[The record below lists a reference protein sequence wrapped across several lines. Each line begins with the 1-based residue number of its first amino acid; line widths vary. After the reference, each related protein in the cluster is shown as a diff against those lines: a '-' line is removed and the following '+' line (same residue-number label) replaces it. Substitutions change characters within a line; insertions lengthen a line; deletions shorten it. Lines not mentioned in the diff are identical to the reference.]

1 MSWTTALVAGTQIAA
16 GRQADAAG
24 KFNQK
29 IENRNALVKE
39 EEGKVLENKLKLD
52 LEKFDKKF
60 EELEGEVITSVLFSG
75 ATLQGSGLRILK
87 KNKEEAE
94 LEKEVIEYNSKVEQ
108 SRVYEQANFARMRG
122 QLARQ
127 QGRTAALGYY
137 AQAGSTLLS
146 SSSKSGG
153 SSTPQTFN
161 LTYDNYN
168 PPR

>member
-94 LEKEVIEYNSKVEQ
+94 LEKEVIEKYPK
-108 SRVYEQANFARMRG
+108 YELELTCVHR
-122 QLARQ
+122 QL
-127 QGRTAALGYY
+127 YY
-137 AQAGSTLLS
+137 GT
-146 SSSKSGG
+146 
-153 SSTPQTFN
+153 TFN
-161 LTYDNYN
+161 AAVAKQKEIQRLEKILNK
-168 PPR
+168 RK